1 MTSRF
6 RAARGGD
13 LERIEA
19 LIDARIRWMDE
30 TGIRQWNV
38 TNYREVYPRAYYERM
53 LREGKLFALD
63 GDGGTVAAAVLLEED
78 PRWSDAPRPAL
89 HVHNLVSSL
98 RDRGAGREFLRL
110 AGERATALGKRALRL
125 DCAADNAKL
134 NRFYENLGFRA
145 AGTVED
151 GPYHGVRREKAD
163 LPGRPFDVNALLFE
177 GYETLDVFGPAEIL
191 AHVGDYRLRWFS
203 RGGGEVVNAQGLRVL
218 AEPLSAADPR
228 GALLL
233 PGGRGT
239 RPLAGDGEF
248 LAALRELADASTY
261 CLSVCTGSALLAGCG
276 ALDGREATSN
286 KRALDWVTSCGE
298 KVLWRGQARWVA
310 DGKFYT
316 SSGVSAGMDMAL
328 GFVADRFGRERAAE
342 IARQIEYRWND
353 DPDDDPF
360 SENSRR

>member
-1 MTSRF
+1 MTYRL

-19 LIDARIRWMDE
+19 LIEARIRWMDE
-30 TGIRQWNV
+30 AGIRQWNV
-38 TNYREVYPRAYYERM
+38 THYREVYPHSYYDRK
-53 LREGKLFALD
+53 LREGRLFVLD
-63 GDGGTVAAAVLLEED
+63 NGDGAAAAAVLLEED
-78 PRWSDAPRPAL
+78 PRWHDAPRPAL
-89 HVHNLVSSL
+89 YVHNLVSSL

-110 AGERATALGKRALRL
+110 AGERAAELGKEALRL
-125 DCAADNAKL
+125 DCAVDNAKL
-134 NRFYENLGFRA
+134 NRLYENLGFRA

-151 GPYHGVRREKAD
+151 GLYRGVRREKTD
-163 LPGRPFDVNALLFE
+163 LPGRPLDVNVLLFK
-177 GYETLDVFGPAEIL
+177 GYDTLDVFGPAEIL
-191 AHVGDYRLRWFS
+191 AHIGDYRLRWLS

-218 AEPLSAADPR
+218 TEPLSAADPR

-248 LAALRELADASTY
+248 LAMLRELADASTY

-286 KRALDWVTSCGE
+286 KRALTWARSCGE
-298 KVLWRGQARWVA
+298 KVLWRGAARWVA

-316 SSGVSAGMDMAL
+316 SSGVSAGTDMAM
-328 GFVADRFGRERAAE
+328 GFTADRFGCEKAAE
-342 IARQIEYRWND
+342 IARQIEYLWNS
-353 DPDDDPF
+353 DPNDDPF
-360 SENSRR
+360 SENPRR

>member
-1 MTSRF
+1 MTYRI
-6 RAARGGD
+6 RLARGGD

-19 LIDARIRWMDE
+19 LVDARIRWIDE
-30 TGIRQWNV
+30 AGIRQWNV
-38 TNYREVYPRAYYERM
+38 ANYRGTSPRGYYERM

-63 GDGGTVAAAVLLEED
+63 DGGEAVAAAALLEED
-78 PRWSDAPRPAL
+78 PRWSDVPLPAL
-89 HVHNLVSSL
+89 HVHNLVSSPE
-98 RDRGAGREFLRL
+98 DRGAGREFLRL
-110 AGERATALGKRALRL
+110 AGERAVALGKRALRL
-125 DCAADNAKL
+125 DCAADNTKL

-145 AGTVED
+145 AGIVED
-151 GPYHGVRREKAD
+151 GPYRGLRREKTD
-163 LPGRPFDVNALLFE
+163 LPGCPFDVNVLLFE

-191 AHVGDYRLRWFS
+191 AHIGDYRLRWFS
-203 RGGGEVVNAQGLRVL
+203 RGGGSVINAQGLRVL
-218 AEPLSAADPR
+218 TEPASAADPR

-239 RPLAGDGEF
+239 RPLAGDREF
-248 LAALRELADASTY
+248 LAMLRELADASTY

-286 KRALDWVTSCGE
+286 KRALAWATSCGE
-298 KVLWRGQARWVA
+298 KVLWRDRARWTT

-353 DPDDDPF
+353 DPEDDPF

>member
-1 MTSRF
+1 MTYRL
-6 RAARGGD
+6 RLARGGD

-19 LIDARIRWMDE
+19 LIEARLRWMDE
-30 TGIRQWNV
+30 TGIRQRNV
-38 TNYREVYPRAYYERM
+38 ANYREASPRGYYERM
-53 LREGKLFALD
+53 LREGKLFALE
-63 GDGGTVAAAVLLEED
+63 DGGEAAAAAVLLEED
-78 PRWSDAPRPAL
+78 PRWRDSTLPAL
-89 HVHNLVSSL
+89 YVHNLTSSL
-98 RDRGAGREFLRL
+98 RERGAGREFLRL
-110 AGERATALGKRALRL
+110 AGERAAALGKRALRL
-125 DCAADNAKL
+125 DCAADNTKL

-151 GPYHGVRREKAD
+151 GPYHGVRREKTD
-163 LPGRPFDVNALLFE
+163 LPGRPFDVNVLLFA

-203 RGGGEVVNAQGLRVL
+203 RGGGEVVNAQGLRVI
-218 AEPLSAADPR
+218 AEPVSAADPR

-239 RPLAGDGEF
+239 RSLAGDGEF
-248 LAALRELADASTY
+248 LALLRKLADASAY

-286 KRALDWVTSCGE
+286 KRALDWAKSCGG
-298 KVLWRGQARWVA
+298 KVLWRDTARWTT
-310 DGKFYT
+310 DGKFYA